1 MKKRATLYWI
11 ILGVWLLC
19 LAILAAGTVQICMR
33 VRGMGAAK
41 DAVAIILL
49 TANAVILGVL
59 WLGSLKDL
67 VFSVAFASMQRR
79 MRRRYREKIRPRALP
94 ADAPHFVLLYCT
106 CNDFNAKAL
115 SICLKQRYP
124 NFKAVI
130 LDDSTKEEYRREIDA
145 FAERRG
151 LEVVRRAD
159 RKGFKAGNL
168 NHYLMGRT
176 DYDYFVVLDSD
187 EVIPPSFLR
196 RAYAYFAAD
205 RKFGAVQARHV
216 ATAGKNVFQR
226 LLGMSVRS
234 NGQTTQVIKNFYGA
248 NALLGHGMAVS
259 RACYEAT
266 HGFPLVVAEDISFAV
281 DIKNAG
287 YEIVYAPDIRCVEEF
302 PVDYV
307 ALKKRQ
313 CKWVQGNLEYMRK
326 YGGDINA
333 SRMRWFEKMDI
344 KLSHYSLPVVP
355 VLGLLLVVFTVALGF
370 LGYPIVRYSLF
381 VYAMMFLFL
390 CSPLIPDLF
399 VYGAS
404 RSALLLLPAFVVNI
418 ATYASLAPMMLR
430 TVALGAFGKKA
441 TFSVTPKT
449 STKFTFGQIVRYS
462 WGSVLF
468 ALAVGFFAWW
478 ACGNVLPVVLI
489 CGGCLATPVILLLSN
504 FELRPRKKRAAK
516 AAA

>member
-19 LAILAAGTVQICMR
+19 LAILTAGTVQICMR
-33 VRGMGAAK
+33 VQGMGAAK
-41 DAVAIILL
+41 DAGAIILL
-49 TANAVILGVL
+49 TVNAVILGVL

-67 VFSVAFASMQRR
+67 VFSVAYVSMQRR
-79 MRRRYREKIRPRALP
+79 MRRRYREKIRPRDLP
-94 ADAPHFVLLYCT
+94 EQAPRFVLLYCT
-106 CNDFNAKAL
+106 CNDFNARAL
-115 SICLKQRYP
+115 AICLKQRYP

-130 LDDSTKEEYRREIDA
+130 LDDSTKPEYRKEIDA
-145 FAERRG
+145 FAGQRG
-151 LEVVRRAD
+151 LEVVRRESRA
-159 RKGFKAGNL
+159 GFKAGNL
-168 NHYLMGRT
+168 NNYLKGRT

-205 RKFGAVQARHV
+205 KKFGAVQARHV

-234 NGQTTQVIKNFYGA
+234 NGSTAQVIKNFYGA

-266 HGFPLVVAEDISFAV
+266 HGFPHVVAEDISFAV

-326 YGGDINA
+326 YDRDINT

-344 KLSHYSLPVVP
+344 KLSHYALPVVP
-355 VLGLLLVVFTVALGF
+355 VLGLLLVVCTVALGF

-404 RSALLLLPAFVVNI
+404 RNALLLLPAFVVNI

-478 ACGNVLPVVLI
+478 ACGSVLPVVLI
-489 CGGCLATPVILLLSN
+489 CGGCLLTPVIILLSN
-504 FELRPRKKRAAK
+504 FELRPRKKKAAK
-516 AAA
+516 APA